1 MIQIA
6 IHGPAHCG
14 KSELFRAI
22 CEEFNKNGEKQNI
35 ENDLCETVLVGD
47 IMAEDGR
54 DKIRMSFRS
63 AFPSPAELGRAAE
76 AKGYD
81 YTESMCIQRRRH
93 FRAAYEPTSIP
104 SITVDVGR
112 NVRIWDCGG
121 RKSFAFIPIMYPQF
135 HQNMEVIWLCYD
147 ASDLDTSLKNLEDI
161 VSILQ
166 LGEGRGKR
174 SSCVIFLLALKTDIV
189 GLAAPRPI
197 IDRWCMKNGIQPRAF
212 WKVSTYI
219 PGESDWSVA
228 EMIKK
233 SLQSCKNS

>member
-81 YTESMCIQRRRH
+81 YTESMCIQRRKH

-174 SSCVIFLLALKTDIV
+174 SSCVIFLLSPVHTWH
-189 GLAAPRPI
+189 P
-197 IDRWCMKNGIQPRAF
+197 
-212 WKVSTYI
+212 
-219 PGESDWSVA
+219 
-228 EMIKK
+228 
-233 SLQSCKNS
+233 